1 MEIDSKISNMR
12 RVAGRN
18 SRGCRTIVLSIQN
31 INPSNLLG
39 NVVII
44 QLLIDIVC
52 TNVEVTIVNNDIRVV
67 KLSIIQTHPRVIS
80 SEIKINKDFMT
91 LNVLKHKS
99 LSVEISF
106 SR

>member
-1 MEIDSKISNMR
+1 MR

-18 SRGCRTIVLSIQN
+18 SRGCRAIVISIQN

-67 KLSIIQTHPRVIS
+67 IVIINLTTAESGGIIHG
-80 SEIKINKDFMT
+80 KIDNND
-91 LNVLKHKS
+91 VKS
-99 LSVEISF
+99 HVQRGLLPQLLTGG
-106 SR
+106 